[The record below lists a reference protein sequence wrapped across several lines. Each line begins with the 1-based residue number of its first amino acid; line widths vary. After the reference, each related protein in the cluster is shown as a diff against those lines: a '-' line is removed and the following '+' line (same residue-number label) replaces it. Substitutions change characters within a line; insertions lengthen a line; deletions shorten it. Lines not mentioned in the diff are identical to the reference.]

1 MTRPTNS
8 GAVLIGKRQRADS
21 CNAVAA
27 PGAEGEL
34 LLCEAKRRRIR
45 ARHEEHG
52 AHWKPVPHPDL
63 WPAEHPPNTARPV
76 ELTNSPGDDSH
87 MHYDSNFSHHACQ
100 ALRAVSLA
108 TPATSPPS
116 QGVLSPIDDC
126 DGEDMDQDM
135 EEEDDDDASDIDPN
149 SEYYHINMF
158 LKLLHDEREMRR
170 QQRLA
175 ASGGSGSR

>member
-27 PGAEGEL
+27 PGAEGGL
-34 LLCEAKRRRIR
+34 PLCEAKRRRIR
-45 ARHEEHG
+45 ARREEHD

-87 MHYDSNFSHHACQ
+87 MRYDSNFSHHACQ

-135 EEEDDDDASDIDPN
+135 EEGDNDASDIDPN

-158 LKLLHDEREMRR
+158 LKRLHDEREMRR